1 MNIRTRV
8 KNNYSYRAKTNFFCL
23 RKKIFRF
30 LLNLS
35 NFHASKSQKQDNKQD
50 NKKQDNNKKIRKEK
64 IMKKIVF
71 TVVAAMMM
79 AVSFAETTNTS
90 AVKNVEEAGLTFD
103 LRRLAVTLDLTD
115 NQMDAV
121 KVISDNFNDEL
132 ISASTARRF
141 QRHALIQQAI
151 RKDAKQMRNVLND
164 KQFNTYMQLL
174 GATLQNRFIW

>member
-1 MNIRTRV
+1 
-8 KNNYSYRAKTNFFCL
+8 
-23 RKKIFRF
+23 
-30 LLNLS
+30 
-35 NFHASKSQKQDNKQD
+35 
-50 NKKQDNNKKIRKEK
+50 
-64 IMKKIVF
+64 MKKIIL

-141 QRHALIQQAI
+141 QRHACNCWEPHFRTASSTKKVKRIVYRPPQDPLE
-151 RKDAKQMRNVLND
+151 RPLNFL
-164 KQFNTYMQLL
+164 KTMHFEL
-174 GATLQNRFIW
+174 

>member
-1 MNIRTRV
+1 
-8 KNNYSYRAKTNFFCL
+8 
-23 RKKIFRF
+23 
-30 LLNLS
+30 
-35 NFHASKSQKQDNKQD
+35 
-50 NKKQDNNKKIRKEK
+50 
-64 IMKKIVF
+64 MKKIIL

-132 ISASTARRF
+132 SSASTARRF

-174 GATLQNRFIW
+174 GATLQNRFMH

>member
-1 MNIRTRV
+1 
-8 KNNYSYRAKTNFFCL
+8 
-23 RKKIFRF
+23 
-30 LLNLS
+30 
-35 NFHASKSQKQDNKQD
+35 
-50 NKKQDNNKKIRKEK
+50 
-64 IMKKIVF
+64 MKKIIL
-71 TVVAAMMM
+71 TVVATMMM
-79 AVSFAETTNTS
+79 TISFAETTNTS

-174 GATLQNRFIW
+174 GATLQNRFMH

>member
-1 MNIRTRV
+1 MRQRV
-8 KNNYSYRAKTNFFCL
+8 RNRITN
-23 RKKIFRF
+23 RIT
-30 LLNLS
+30 
-35 NFHASKSQKQDNKQD
+35 
-50 NKKQDNNKKIRKEK
+50 KKQDNNKKRKEK
-64 IMKKIVF
+64 IMKKIIL
-71 TVVAAMMM
+71 TVVATMMM
-79 AVSFAETTNTS
+79 TISFAETTNTS

-141 QRHALIQQAI
+141 QRHALINEAI

-174 GATLQNRFIW
+174 GVTLQNRFIH

>member
-1 MNIRTRV
+1 
-8 KNNYSYRAKTNFFCL
+8 
-23 RKKIFRF
+23 
-30 LLNLS
+30 
-35 NFHASKSQKQDNKQD
+35 
-50 NKKQDNNKKIRKEK
+50 
-64 IMKKIVF
+64 MKKIIL

-90 AVKNVEEAGLTFD
+90 AVKNVEEAGITFD

-174 GATLQNRFIW
+174 GATLQNRFIH

>member
-1 MNIRTRV
+1 
-8 KNNYSYRAKTNFFCL
+8 
-23 RKKIFRF
+23 
-30 LLNLS
+30 
-35 NFHASKSQKQDNKQD
+35 
-50 NKKQDNNKKIRKEK
+50 
-64 IMKKIVF
+64 MKKIIL

-79 AVSFAETTNTS
+79 AVSFAETNNQN

-121 KVISDNFNDEL
+121 KVISENFNDEL

-174 GATLQNRFIW
+174 GATLQNRFIHLKGKKDCLPAASGSPVAAVKFSKNSQLSTHNYQLFQKKFLPLHPQTKK

>member
-1 MNIRTRV
+1 
-8 KNNYSYRAKTNFFCL
+8 
-23 RKKIFRF
+23 
-30 LLNLS
+30 
-35 NFHASKSQKQDNKQD
+35 
-50 NKKQDNNKKIRKEK
+50 
-64 IMKKIVF
+64 MKKIIL

-151 RKDAKQMRNVLND
+151 KQAIRKDAKQMRNVLND

-174 GATLQNRFIW
+174 GATLQNRFIH

>member
-1 MNIRTRV
+1 
-8 KNNYSYRAKTNFFCL
+8 
-23 RKKIFRF
+23 
-30 LLNLS
+30 
-35 NFHASKSQKQDNKQD
+35 
-50 NKKQDNNKKIRKEK
+50 
-64 IMKKIVF
+64 MKKIIL

-79 AVSFAETTNTS
+79 AVSFAETNS
-90 AVKNVEEAGLTFD
+90 HNAVKNVEEAGLTFD

-132 ISASTARRF
+132 ISASTAF
-141 QRHALIQQAI
+141 QRHAMIQQAI